1 MVVADPDGGI
11 EETGLPRAAGAGGGG
26 LRRNDSQLSMV
37 GSETGEHERPANK
50 QRFVWTAELHHRF
63 EAAVNT
69 LGIDHAKPQ
78 AISQL
83 MNCEGEGAPTRQNI
97 KSHLQKYRLLMQKR
111 ARQQQATSQGGA
123 AGAAGAVPEGGAGGG
138 GGGMGGGGGG
148 SGGGAGGAGGIGGA
162 GAG

>member
-1 MVVADPDGGI
+1 M
-11 EETGLPRAAGAGGGG
+11 
-26 LRRNDSQLSMV
+26 
-37 GSETGEHERPANK
+37 
-50 QRFVWTAELHHRF
+50 WTAELHHRF

-111 ARQQQATSQGGA
+111 ARQQATNQGVGAGGA
-123 AGAAGAVPEGGAGGG
+123 AGAADGAAGGASLPGGEGGG
-138 GGGMGGGGGG
+138 GCAAGAGGMGGGSGSGGGGGIGGGG
-148 SGGGAGGAGGIGGA
+148 SGSAVGCGGGASSQPSDVHGELEQHLARQEMNLKVQMELP
-162 GAG
+162 